1 MTLSNLEK
9 RDLSYNDAFA
19 VYPKI
24 AVAFELGDFVEA
36 TRLNNLYESLTE
48 NAIFWE
54 QQELTTGA

>member
-1 MTLSNLEK
+1 MTLTNLEK

-24 AVAFELGDFVEA
+24 EAAYELGDFAEA
-36 TRLNNLYESLTE
+36 TRLNNLYEALTK